1 MQRAPGSCTV
11 PASFPHPSA
20 QARPSPS
27 DPAPRSIVQS
37 GNGTGAHGVLAAQAG
52 QALDE
57 AGQSLAALVVVL
69 VIAGVP
75 RSSSRVASKL
85 RSRLCNSAA

>member
-1 MQRAPGSCTV
+1 MQRAAGSCTV
-11 PASFPHPSA
+11 PASFPHPLGA
-20 QARPSPS
+20 CQAESS
-27 DPAPRSIVQS
+27 RSSSSFHYAVREWLWRARGI
-37 GNGTGAHGVLAAQAG
+37 GGASRS
-52 QALDE
+52 ALDE